1 MPYRRH
7 PTDHRAEEAAWQW
20 QKLTYDEW
28 IDAATKDASWIVH
41 WQRRNNLSDGDAAE
55 ELGLSVSAYRKQRA
69 GKRKVSKQTAK
80 LAIKYPFNVQLM
92 FDIAQIALTVTQRH
106 ISGR

>member
-7 PTDHRAEEAAWQW
+7 PRDHRSDDAAGQW
-20 QKLTYDEW
+20 HKLTYEGW
-28 IDAATKDASWIVH
+28 LEAATRDASWIVH
-41 WQRRNNLSDGDAAE
+41 WQHRNNLSDGEAAD